1 MQNKI
6 SNKLVEVVKAIRDED
21 DNPVFAEVV
30 DYDDGV
36 NKYQGYPAVMIVPDD
51 APAEL
56 GQNTEVHRREGFN
69 VIAIIPMND
78 DESQRAEDFKNMRT
92 LSGLIRDAIDDTVD
106 LDGLRHRG
114 KDRVLG
120 VVPTSAGWSVTTEP
134 VMALVATIN
143 VIVRYDHYTGN

>member
-1 MQNKI
+1 
-6 SNKLVEVVKAIRDED
+6 
-21 DNPVFAEVV
+21 
-30 DYDDGV
+30 
-36 NKYQGYPAVMIVPDD
+36 
-51 APAEL
+51 
-56 GQNTEVHRREGFN
+56 
-69 VIAIIPMND
+69 MND
-78 DESQRAEDFKNMRT
+78 DESKRAEDFKNMRT

-120 VVPTSAGWSVTTEP
+120 VVPTSAGWSVATEP

>member
-6 SNKLVEVVKAIRDED
+6 SNKLVEVGKAIRDED
-21 DNPVFAEVV
+21 GNPVFAEVV

-78 DESQRAEDFKNMRT
+78 DESKRAEDFKNMRT

-120 VVPTSAGWSVTTEP
+120 VVPTSAGWSVATEP